1 MRTQRRRPKIDV
13 GFESCVLMK
22 AALYTVMMM
31 MMMMMMMISYDV
43 FCVCLF
49 FMSFG
54 KWVALDFV

>member
-31 MMMMMMMISYDV
+31 MMISYDV
-43 FCVCLF
+43 FLLLFVFVCFL
-49 FMSFG
+49 
-54 KWVALDFV
+54 

>member
-31 MMMMMMMISYDV
+31 ISYDV
-43 FCVCLF
+43 FCCCLCLF
-49 FMSFG
+49 VFY
-54 KWVALDFV
+54 DF

>member
-31 MMMMMMMISYDV
+31 MMMIISYDV
-43 FCVCLF
+43 CCCCCLCVF
-49 FMSFG
+49 VFY
-54 KWVALDFV
+54 DF

>member
-31 MMMMMMMISYDV
+31 MISYDV
-43 FCVCLF
+43 FCCCLCLF
-49 FMSFG
+49 VFY
-54 KWVALDFV
+54 DF

>member
-13 GFESCVLMK
+13 CFESCVLMK
-22 AALYTVMMM
+22 AALYTVI
-31 MMMMMMMISYDV
+31 MMMISYDV